1 VTDLLIAVSL
11 GAGPVVLL
19 LLALLS
25 LDSYKLV
32 RLPAVARWLL
42 LGAGVAVVCLAVNSA
57 LRDALGMARRDYAHW
72 LSPLVEEGAKAAIVL
87 WMVRRHRVAFLV
99 DAAIHGFAVG
109 TGFAVIEN
117 LVYWQSH
124 TAASVGVWI
133 ARGAGTALMHGG
145 ATALVALAAVST
157 PPKRRNAAALV
168 AALLPAVLVHGL
180 YNRFLLSPV
189 LSAALIVLVLPLLL
203 VLAFRRGERAF
214 AEWLN
219 LGFDADTEM
228 LELILSGNVSG
239 SPVGTYLEAL
249 RHRFEGPIV
258 ADLLNWLR
266 LHLELSLAAKGLLL
280 MREAG
285 FAPEPDPETMSK
297 LDELAWLENS
307 IGPTGMLAMAPFLR
321 HSSRETWQRSLLK
334 G

>member
-1 VTDLLIAVSL
+1 MAVTL

-19 LLALLS
+19 LVGLLS

-32 RLPAVARWLL
+32 RLPAVTRTIL
-42 LGAGVAVVCLAVNSA
+42 LGAVVALLCLGIHSV
-57 LRDALGMARRDYAHW
+57 LRKALGMPGTEYAHW
-72 LSPLVEEGAKAAIVL
+72 VSPLVEEALKAAIVL

-109 TGFAVIEN
+109 TGFAVVEN
-117 LVYWQSH
+117 LVFWQAHAGPSP
-124 TAASVGVWI
+124 GVWI

-157 PPKRRNAAALV
+157 PPRRRNLASLA
-168 AALLPAVLVHGL
+168 AALLPAVFLHAL
-180 YNRFLLSPV
+180 FNRFLLSPV
-189 LSAALIVLVLPLLL
+189 LSALLIVLLLPLLL

-214 AEWLN
+214 ADWLN

-228 LELILSGNVSG
+228 LELILSGQVSG

-249 RHRFEGPIV
+249 RNRFEGPIV

-266 LHLELSLAAKGLLL
+266 IHLELSLAAKGLLL

-285 FAPEPDPETMSK
+285 FTPEPDPETVAK
-297 LDELAWLENS
+297 LAELEWLENS
-307 IGPTGMLAMAPFLR
+307 IGPTGKLAMAPFLR

-334 G
+334 

>member
-1 VTDLLIAVSL
+1 MTNLLAAATL

-19 LLALLS
+19 LLGLLS

-32 RLPAVARWLL
+32 RLPAVGRTVAF
-42 LGAGVAVVCLAVNSA
+42 GAAV
-57 LRDALGMARRDYAHW
+57 ALGCLFVHAELRHVFEMDRRGYARLVA
-72 LSPLVEEGAKAAIVL
+72 PLLEESVKAAIVL
-87 WMVRRHRVAFLV
+87 WMVQRHKVAFLV

-109 TGFAVIEN
+109 TGFAVVEN
-117 LVYWQSH
+117 IVYWQEQPGA
-124 TAASVGVWI
+124 TLAIWV

-145 ATALVALAAVST
+145 ATALVAMAAVST
-157 PPKRRNAAALV
+157 PPQRRNAASLAV
-168 AALLPAVLVHGL
+168 ALLPAIAVHGL
-180 YNRFLLSPV
+180 YNRFLVSPV
-189 LSAALIVLVLPLLL
+189 LSAALIVLVLPVLLIL
-203 VLAFRRGERAF
+203 VFRRGERAF

-228 LELILSGNVSG
+228 LELILAGRVSG

-249 RHRFEGPIV
+249 RHRFEGPVV

-285 FAPEPDPETMSK
+285 FSPEPDPETVGK
-297 LDELAWLENS
+297 LTELDWLETA

-321 HSSRETWQRSLLK
+321 HSSRETWQRSLLR
-334 G
+334 

>member
-1 VTDLLIAVSL
+1 MAVCL
-11 GAGPVVLL
+11 GGGPVVLL
-19 LLALLS
+19 LGGLLS

-32 RLPAVARWLL
+32 RLPAVARTIV
-42 LGAGVAVVCLAVNSA
+42 LGATVALLCLGIHSV
-57 LRDALGMARRDYAHW
+57 LRGMLGMAGGDYARW
-72 LSPLVEEGAKAAIVL
+72 VSPLLEEALKAAIVL
-87 WMVRRHRVAFLV
+87 WMVRRHRLAFLV

-117 LVYWQSH
+117 LIFWH
-124 TAASVGVWI
+124 EHAASSPGVWI

-157 PPKRRNAAALV
+157 PPRRRNLAAV
-168 AALLPAVLVHGL
+168 AVALLPAVLLHGL

-189 LSAALIVLVLPLLL
+189 LSALLIVLLLPLLL
-203 VLAFRRGERAF
+203 ILVFRRGERAF
-214 AEWLN
+214 GEWLN

-228 LELILSGNVSG
+228 LELILSGQVSG

-249 RHRFEGPIV
+249 RSRFEGPVV

-266 LHLELSLAAKGLLL
+266 IHLELSLAAKGLLL

-285 FAPEPDPETMSK
+285 FTPEPDPETVAK
-297 LDELAWLENS
+297 LAELEWLENS

-321 HSSRETWQRSLLK
+321 HSSRETWQRSLLRR
-334 G
+334 

>member
-1 VTDLLIAVSL
+1 MAVCL
-11 GAGPVVLL
+11 GGGPVVLL
-19 LLALLS
+19 LGGLLS

-32 RLPAVARWLL
+32 RLPAVARTIV
-42 LGAGVAVVCLAVNSA
+42 LGATVALLCLGIHSV
-57 LRDALGMARRDYAHW
+57 LRGMLGMTGGDYARW
-72 LSPLVEEGAKAAIVL
+72 VSPLLEEALKAAIVL
-87 WMVRRHRVAFLV
+87 WMVRRHRLAFLV

-117 LVYWQSH
+117 LIFWH
-124 TAASVGVWI
+124 EHAASSPGVWI

-157 PPKRRNAAALV
+157 PPRRRNLAAV
-168 AALLPAVLVHGL
+168 AVALLPAVLLHGL

-189 LSAALIVLVLPLLL
+189 LSALLIVLLLPLLL
-203 VLAFRRGERAF
+203 ILVFRRGERAF
-214 AEWLN
+214 GEWLN

-228 LELILSGNVSG
+228 LELILSGQVSG

-249 RHRFEGPIV
+249 RSRFEGPVV

-266 LHLELSLAAKGLLL
+266 IHLELSLAAKGLLL

-285 FAPEPDPETMSK
+285 FTPEPDPETVAK
-297 LDELAWLENS
+297 LAELEWLENS

-321 HSSRETWQRSLLK
+321 HSSRETWQRSLLRR
-334 G
+334 

>member
-1 VTDLLIAVSL
+1 MTDLLVAAGL
-11 GAGPVVLL
+11 GAGPVLL
-19 LLALLS
+19 LLLGLLS

-32 RLPAVARWLL
+32 RLPAVARTIA
-42 LGAGVAVVCLAVNSA
+42 LGAAAALLCLVINTELRAAFGV
-57 LRDALGMARRDYAHW
+57 GRRDYARW
-72 LSPLVEEGAKAAIVL
+72 VAPFLEESIKAAIVL
-87 WMVRRHRVAFLV
+87 WMVRRHKVAFLV

-117 LVYWQSH
+117 LVYWQEH
-124 TAASVGVWI
+124 AGASVAIWV

-145 ATALVALAAVST
+145 ATALVAMAAVAT
-157 PPKRRNAAALV
+157 PPHRRTAAAILG
-168 AALLPAVLVHGL
+168 ALLPAFLLHGL

-189 LSAALIVLVLPLLL
+189 LSAALIVLVLP
-203 VLAFRRGERAF
+203 VLMVFVFRRGERAF
-214 AEWLN
+214 GEWLN

-228 LELILSGNVSG
+228 LELILSGRVSG

-249 RHRFEGPIV
+249 RHRFEGPVV

-297 LDELAWLENS
+297 LDELVWLENA

-321 HSSRETWQRSLLK
+321 HSSRETWQRSLLR
-334 G
+334 

>member
-1 VTDLLIAVSL
+1 MTDLLIAVTL

-32 RLPAVARWLL
+32 RLGSVTRSLL
-42 LGAGVAVVCLAVNSA
+42 LGAAVALVCLAVNST
-57 LRDALGMARRDYAHW
+57 LRQTLGLEARSYAHW
-72 LSPLVEEGAKAAIVL
+72 VAPLVEEGVKAAIVL
-87 WMVRRHRVAFLV
+87 WMVQRHRVAFLV

-109 TGFAVIEN
+109 TGFAVVEN
-117 LVYWQSH
+117 LVYWQEH
-124 TAASVGVWI
+124 AAASVAVWV

-157 PPKRRNAAALV
+157 PPKRRNAAFLV
-168 AALLPAVLVHGL
+168 VALLPAVVLHGL

-189 LSAALIVLVLPLLL
+189 LSAALIVLLLPLLL
-203 VLAFRRGERAF
+203 ILTFRRGERSF

-228 LELILSGNVSG
+228 LELILSGKVSG
-239 SPVGTYLEAL
+239 SPVGTYLDAL
-249 RHRFEGPIV
+249 RQRFEGPIV

-285 FAPEPDPETMSK
+285 FTPEPDPETTAK
-297 LDELAWLENS
+297 LTELEWLENS

-321 HSSRETWQRSLLK
+321 HGSRETWQRSLLK
-334 G
+334 

>member
-1 VTDLLIAVSL
+1 VKDLLIAVTL
-11 GAGPVVLL
+11 GGGPVVLL
-19 LLALLS
+19 LVGLLS

-32 RLPAVARWLL
+32 RLPAVARTIL
-42 LGAGVAVVCLAVNSA
+42 LGAAVAVVCLGIHSV
-57 LRDALGMARRDYAHW
+57 LRRAMGIPGNDYARW
-72 LSPLVEEGAKAAIVL
+72 VSPLVEEALKAAIVL

-109 TGFAVIEN
+109 TGFAVVEN
-117 LVYWQSH
+117 LVYWHEHS
-124 TAASVGVWI
+124 AASPGVWI

-157 PPKRRNAAALV
+157 PPRRRNVAALV
-168 AALLPAVLVHGL
+168 VALLPAVLLHGL

-189 LSAALIVLVLPLLL
+189 LSALLIVLLLPLLL
-203 VLAFRRGERAF
+203 ILAFRRGERAF
-214 AEWLN
+214 GEWLN

-228 LELILSGNVSG
+228 LELILAGKVSE

-249 RHRFEGPIV
+249 RSRFEGPIV

-266 LHLELSLAAKGLLL
+266 IHLELSLAAKGLLL

-285 FAPEPDPETMSK
+285 FTPEPDPETRAK
-297 LDELAWLENS
+297 LEELAWLENS

-321 HSSRETWQRSLLK
+321 HSSRETWQRSLLRP
-334 G
+334 

>member
-1 VTDLLIAVSL
+1 MAVCL
-11 GAGPVVLL
+11 GGGPVVLL
-19 LLALLS
+19 LGGLLS

-32 RLPAVARWLL
+32 RLPAVARTIV
-42 LGAGVAVVCLAVNSA
+42 LGATVALLCLGIHSV
-57 LRDALGMARRDYAHW
+57 LRGMLGMTGGDYARW
-72 LSPLVEEGAKAAIVL
+72 VSPLLEEALKAAIVL
-87 WMVRRHRVAFLV
+87 WMVRRHRLAFLV

-117 LVYWQSH
+117 LVFWH
-124 TAASVGVWI
+124 EHAASSPGVWI

-157 PPKRRNAAALV
+157 PPRRRNLAAV
-168 AALLPAVLVHGL
+168 AVALLPAVLLHGL

-189 LSAALIVLVLPLLL
+189 LSALLIVLLLPLLL
-203 VLAFRRGERAF
+203 ILVFRRGERAF
-214 AEWLN
+214 GEWLN

-228 LELILSGNVSG
+228 LELILSGQVSG

-249 RHRFEGPIV
+249 RSRFEGPVV

-266 LHLELSLAAKGLLL
+266 IHLELSLAAKGLLL

-285 FAPEPDPETMSK
+285 FTPEPDPETVAK
-297 LDELAWLENS
+297 LAELEWLENS

-334 G
+334 

>member
-1 VTDLLIAVSL
+1 MAVCL
-11 GAGPVVLL
+11 GGGPVVLL
-19 LLALLS
+19 LGGLLS

-32 RLPAVARWLL
+32 RLPAVARTIV
-42 LGAGVAVVCLAVNSA
+42 LGATVALLCLGIHSV
-57 LRDALGMARRDYAHW
+57 LRGMLGMAGGDYARW
-72 LSPLVEEGAKAAIVL
+72 VSPLLEEALKAAIVL
-87 WMVRRHRVAFLV
+87 WMVRRHRLAFLV

-117 LVYWQSH
+117 LIFWH
-124 TAASVGVWI
+124 EHAASSPGVWI

-157 PPKRRNAAALV
+157 PPRRRNLAAV
-168 AALLPAVLVHGL
+168 AVALLPAVLLHGL

-189 LSAALIVLVLPLLL
+189 LSALLIVLLLPLLL
-203 VLAFRRGERAF
+203 ILVFRRGERAF
-214 AEWLN
+214 GEWLN

-228 LELILSGNVSG
+228 LELILSGQVSG

-249 RHRFEGPIV
+249 RSRFEGPVV

-266 LHLELSLAAKGLLL
+266 IHLELSLAAKGLLL

-285 FAPEPDPETMSK
+285 FTPEPDPETVAK
-297 LDELAWLENS
+297 LAELEWLENS

-334 G
+334 

>member
-1 VTDLLIAVSL
+1 VTNLLVAATL
-11 GAGPVVLL
+11 GGGPVVLL
-19 LLALLS
+19 LLGLLS

-32 RLPAVARWLL
+32 RLPAVGRTIAFGAAAALL
-42 LGAGVAVVCLAVNSA
+42 CLLIHNE
-57 LRDALGMARRDYAHW
+57 LRQLFDLERRDYARSVAPF
-72 LSPLVEEGAKAAIVL
+72 LEESVKAAILL
-87 WMVRRHRVAFLV
+87 WMVRRHRIAFLV

-117 LVYWQSH
+117 LVYW
-124 TAASVGVWI
+124 AGRPEASLAIWV

-145 ATALVALAAVST
+145 ASALVAMAAVST
-157 PPKRRNAAALV
+157 PPQRRNAAAL
-168 AALLPAVLVHGL
+168 AIALLPAFVVHAL
-180 YNRFLLSPV
+180 YNRFLLSPM
-189 LSAALIVLVLPLLL
+189 LSAALIVLVLPVLL
-203 VLAFRRGERAF
+203 VLVFRRGERAF

-228 LELILSGNVSG
+228 LELILAGRVSG

-249 RHRFEGPIV
+249 RQRFDGPVV

-285 FAPEPDPETMSK
+285 FQPEPDPETTAK
-297 LDELAWLENS
+297 LEELGWLETA

-321 HSSRETWQRSLLK
+321 HSSRETWQRSLLR
-334 G
+334 